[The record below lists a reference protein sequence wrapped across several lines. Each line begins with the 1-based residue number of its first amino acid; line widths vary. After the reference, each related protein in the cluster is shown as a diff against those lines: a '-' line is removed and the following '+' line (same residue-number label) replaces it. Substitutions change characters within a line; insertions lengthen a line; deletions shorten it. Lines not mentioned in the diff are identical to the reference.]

1 MTRILLVEDEPAI
14 AAGVR
19 DDLELEGYS
28 VDVVG
33 DGVTASTRG
42 VQGQYDLILL
52 DLMLPGKDGYT
63 VCREIRAAGVRTPLL
78 MLTARG
84 QEADKVLGLELGADD
99 YITKPFGRRELQSRV
114 RAALRRS
121 TMTSGTSGASPT
133 SATGAEVY
141 EFGDLTIDFRR
152 CELRKGNQPIAVTA
166 VELKLLRALL
176 AHRGEVLTIDR
187 LNEIV
192 WGSDVFVSNRVV
204 YTHMNNLRKKIEDQ
218 PSKPRHLVTVR
229 GVGYRFDS

>member
-14 AAGVR
+14 ATGVR

-99 YITKPFGRRELQSRV
+99 YITKPFWPARAPVARPGSPAPEHHDHPHSGRGLRV
-114 RAALRRS
+114 RR
-121 TMTSGTSGASPT
+121 P
-133 SATGAEVY
+133 
-141 EFGDLTIDFRR
+141 
-152 CELRKGNQPIAVTA
+152 
-166 VELKLLRALL
+166 
-176 AHRGEVLTIDR
+176 HDR
-187 LNEIV
+187 LPA
-192 WGSDVFVSNRVV
+192 
-204 YTHMNNLRKKIEDQ
+204 L
-218 PSKPRHLVTVR
+218 
-229 GVGYRFDS
+229 

>member
-14 AAGVR
+14 ATGVR
-19 DDLELEGYS
+19 DDLELEGYA
-28 VDVVG
+28 VDVVA
-33 DGVTASTRG
+33 DGVTASAQG
-42 VQGQYDLILL
+42 VEGQYDLILL

-63 VCREIRAAGVRTPLL
+63 VCREFRAAGVRTPLL

-121 TMTSGTSGASPT
+121 TMTSGTP
-133 SATGAEVY
+133 AEVY
-141 EFGDLTIDFRR
+141 EFSDLRIDFRR
-152 CELRKGNQPIAVTA
+152 CELSKGNQPIDVTA

-176 AHRGEVLTIDR
+176 AHRGEVLTIDQ
-187 LNEIV
+187 LNEAV

-204 YTHMNNLRKKIEDQ
+204 YTHMNNLRKKIEDE
-218 PSKPRHLVTVR
+218 PRRPRHLITVR
-229 GVGYRFDS
+229 GMGYRFDS

>member
-14 AAGVR
+14 ATGVR

-28 VDVVG
+28 VDVVA
-33 DGVTASTRG
+33 DGVTAATRG

-63 VCREIRAAGVRTPLL
+63 VCRELRAAGVRTPLL

-99 YITKPFGRRELQSRV
+99 YITKPFSRRELQSRV
-114 RAALRRS
+114 KAALRRS
-121 TMTSGTSGASPT
+121 ALTSSNP
-133 SATGAEVY
+133 AEIY
-141 EFGDLTIDFRR
+141 EFDDLRIDFRR
-152 CELRKGNQPIAVTA
+152 CELSKGNQPIDVTA
-166 VELKLLRALL
+166 VELKLLRTLL
-176 AHRGEVLTIDR
+176 AHRGEVLTIDQ
-187 LNEIV
+187 LNEAV
-192 WGSDVFVSNRVV
+192 WGSDVFISNRVV
-204 YTHMNNLRKKIEDQ
+204 YTHMNNLRQKIEDD
-218 PSKPRHLVTVR
+218 PGRPRHLITVR

>member
-1 MTRILLVEDEPAI
+1 MIRILLVEDEPAI
-14 AAGVR
+14 ATGVR

-28 VDVVG
+28 VDVVA

-42 VQGQYDLILL
+42 VQGRYDLILL

-63 VCREIRAAGVRTPLL
+63 VCREIRAAGVRTPVL

-121 TMTSGTSGASPT
+121 TMNNGATGTIGAIG
-133 SATGAEVY
+133 TGAEVY
-141 EFGDLTIDFRR
+141 TFGDLTIDFRR
-152 CELRKGNQPIAVTA
+152 CELSKGNQLIAVTA
-166 VELKLLRALL
+166 VELKLLRTLL
-176 AHRGEVLTIDR
+176 AHRGEVLTIDQ
-187 LNEIV
+187 LNEAV

-204 YTHMNNLRKKIEDQ
+204 YTHMNNLRKKIEDE
-218 PSKPRHLVTVR
+218 PRSPRHLITVR